1 MLARSFV
8 YYELS
13 YHIFEREI
21 EKSYLKLKIC
31 KIIMIL
37 SELVG
42 SYLIVILTFK
52 NSEEGNV
59 LTSSESDRES
69 RDLGSR
75 KFRYTTVS
83 VPMQKSLL
91 PRIPSR
97 ITVESDIANFTNWQ
111 SSS

>member
-1 MLARSFV
+1 MK
-8 YYELS
+8 
-13 YHIFEREI
+13 
-21 EKSYLKLKIC
+21 KSYLKLKIC

-75 KFRYTTVS
+75 KFRYTVS